1 MCEIFISTDPQ
12 RYESRTRA
20 VRLHGVSTSI
30 RLENLFWDILDE
42 IAERDGMSVGQ
53 LVTRLH
59 DELSEA
65 ELATGNFASF
75 LRVCAARYLSL
86 QLCGQIPA
94 DRSVPIRSLNAKR
107 VLAAERSWLAGRV
120 TRIAETA

>member
-1 MCEIFISTDPQ
+1 MCEIFINTDPQ

-53 LVTRLH
+53 LMSRLH
-59 DELSEA
+59 DELTEA
-65 ELATGNFASF
+65 DRHTGNFASF

-107 VLAAERSWLAGRV
+107 VLSAERDWLAGRAA
-120 TRIAETA
+120 RMAETA

>member
-1 MCEIFISTDPQ
+1 MCEIFINTDPQ

-42 IAERDGMSVGQ
+42 LAQRDGMSVGQ

-59 DELSEA
+59 DELTEA
-65 ELATGNFASF
+65 DLNSGNFASF

-86 QLCGQIPA
+86 QLCGQIPT

-107 VLAAERSWLAGRV
+107 VLSAERDWLTGRV
-120 TRIAETA
+120 GRMTEIA